1 MLLGQFRWPSRGD
14 RGSATVLA
22 VAMVAVL
29 LCVTGA
35 GAYLGSAV
43 VARHRA
49 QAADLASLAAAARL
63 PSGLAAACARATLVA
78 RAMRVEHAQCRVV
91 DLDVVVTV
99 EVAVAFAGV
108 ATATARAGP
117 AKVPTTP
124 G

>member
-1 MLLGQFRWPSRGD
+1 M
-14 RGSATVLA
+14 LA

-49 QAADLASLAAAARL
+49 QAAADLASLAAAARL

-91 DLDVVVTV
+91 DLDVVV
-99 EVAVAFAGV
+99 AFAGV